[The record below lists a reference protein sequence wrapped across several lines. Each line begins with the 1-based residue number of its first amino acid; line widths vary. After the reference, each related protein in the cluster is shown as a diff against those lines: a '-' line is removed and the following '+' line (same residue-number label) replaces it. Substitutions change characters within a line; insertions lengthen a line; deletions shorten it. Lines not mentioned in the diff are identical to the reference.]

1 MIVSL
6 INDFVAL
13 QVAKEV
19 QLSRL
24 TLPRKL
30 RVLTAEVKGLEAQVK
45 MTHKEDVSAGNH
57 PSINCEL

>member
-24 TLPRKL
+24 TLPRKF
-30 RVLTAEVKGLEAQVK
+30 RVLTAEVKGLAAQDK
-45 MTHKEDVSAGNH
+45 MTRKKDVSAGNH
-57 PSINCEL
+57 PSINYEL

>member
-30 RVLTAEVKGLEAQVK
+30 RVLTAEVKGLAAQDK
-45 MTHKEDVSAGNH
+45 MTHKEGASAGNH
-57 PSINCEL
+57 PSINYEL